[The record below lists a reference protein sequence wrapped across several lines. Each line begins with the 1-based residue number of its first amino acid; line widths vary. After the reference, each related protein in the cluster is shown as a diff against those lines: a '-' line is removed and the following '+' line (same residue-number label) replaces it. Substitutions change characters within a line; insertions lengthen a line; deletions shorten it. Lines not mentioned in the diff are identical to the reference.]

1 MSETVAFIGLG
12 DMGRPM
18 AANLVRAGYRVAGHD
33 LDPARAAAIAGVTP
47 AASIADAVQACDGL
61 VVSLVRTLAQTEEV
75 LGRLGEPGLVVAVMS
90 TIDPGSMRRLAAELA
105 QKGVQAVDAPISGGV
120 VGAEAATLTVMYSG
134 PRDAKAR
141 LRPLFEAIGKNLFDI
156 GAEAGLGQAV
166 KLANQLMLAVN
177 QQGVIEGLKLAAA
190 YGVSERQVVE
200 VVSTGVGASR
210 MLQDWER
217 QKWEYTEG
225 NAFEI
230 VYKDLRSILAAGLE
244 ERIPLPVTA
253 LAANRIKDV
262 WGK

>member
-1 MSETVAFIGLG
+1 
-12 DMGRPM
+12 M
-18 AANLVRAGYRVAGHD
+18 ARNLARAGFSVVGFD
-33 LDPARAAAIAGVTP
+33 VDPDRAAAIEGVTP
-47 AASIADAVQACDGL
+47 AASIAEAVDPSDGL
-61 VVSLVRTLAQTEEV
+61 AISLVRTLPQTEEV
-75 LGRLGEPGLVVAVMS
+75 LAQLSRPGLAVAVMS

-105 QKGVQAVDAPISGGV
+105 ERGVQAVDAPISGGV
-120 VGAEAATLTVMYSG
+120 VGAENATLTVMYSG
-134 PRDAKAR
+134 SEDAKAR
-141 LRPLFEAIGKNLFDI
+141 LRPLFEAMGRNLFDM
-156 GAEAGLGQAV
+156 GSEAGLGQAV

-190 YGVSERQVVE
+190 FGVSEEQVVE

-217 QKWEYTEG
+217 QKWEYTQG

-230 VYKDLRSILAAGLE
+230 VYKDLRSILAAALE

>member
-18 AANLVRAGYRVAGHD
+18 ARNLARAGFAVAGYD
-33 LDPARAAAIAGVTP
+33 IDPARAAAVEGVTP
-47 AASIADAVQACDGL
+47 AESIAAAVEASDGIAI
-61 VVSLVRTLAQTEEV
+61 SLVRTLAQTEEV
-75 LGRLGEPGLVVAVMS
+75 LAQLGRPGLVVAVMS
-90 TIDPGSMRRLAAELA
+90 TIVPTSMRRLAAGLA

-120 VGAEAATLTVMYSG
+120 VGAENATLTVMYSG
-134 PRDAKAR
+134 VEEAKAR
-141 LRPLFEAIGKNLFDI
+141 LRPLFEAMGKNLFDM
-156 GAEAGLGQAV
+156 GEEPGLGQAV

-177 QQGVIEGLKLAAA
+177 QQGVIEGLKLAQA
-190 YGVSERQVVE
+190 YGVSEQQVVQ

-230 VYKDLRSILAAGLE
+230 VYKDLRSILAAALE